1 MNCLNDQHRWA
12 KTGLIAEPGVIVVPC
27 LNPDCDAEL
36 WRRTTQSL
44 VRGPGMTIN
53 GMRLDIEDDPD
64 GGVAKVVCREA
75 ARDYKDPLPLGKG
88 DVVLDIGAHVGI
100 VSIYLAKRYPGI
112 RVFAFEPVGE
122 NFIRAER
129 NIRVNVAPGI
139 TIENKAVTADGRMVA
154 LTGNADTNSG
164 GASIISAASYAPVAS
179 HSIADV
185 FAMFEGRCKLLKID
199 CEGAEYEILEAAG
212 DLLHRVDY
220 LRGEFHV
227 NAALEAQGKSIDG
240 LIAFA
245 QRYIPA
251 ERIQVTKCRMGD

>member
-1 MNCLNDQHRWA
+1 MNCPNDQHRWA

-36 WRRTTQSL
+36 WNRTTQSL

-64 GGVAKVVCREA
+64 GGVAKVVCRETA
-75 ARDYKDPLPLGKG
+75 TVYKDPLPLGKG
-88 DVVLDIGAHVGI
+88 DVVVDIGAHVGI

-112 RVFAFEPVGE
+112 RAFAFEPIE
-122 NFIRAER
+122 ANFIRAER
-129 NIRVNVAPGI
+129 NILVNVAPRI
-139 TIENKAVTADGRMVA
+139 VIMNKAVTADGRTVA
-154 LTGNADTNSG
+154 LSGNTGNSG
-164 GASIISAASYAPVAS
+164 GASIISAPSYAAIES
-179 HSIADV
+179 ISIADV
-185 FAMFEGRCKLLKID
+185 FAMFEGRCKLLKVD

-212 DLLHRVDY
+212 ILLHCVDY
-220 LRGEFHV
+220 LRGEFHI

-240 LIAFA
+240 LIAFC

-251 ERIQVTKCRMGD
+251 DRIQVTKCRMGD